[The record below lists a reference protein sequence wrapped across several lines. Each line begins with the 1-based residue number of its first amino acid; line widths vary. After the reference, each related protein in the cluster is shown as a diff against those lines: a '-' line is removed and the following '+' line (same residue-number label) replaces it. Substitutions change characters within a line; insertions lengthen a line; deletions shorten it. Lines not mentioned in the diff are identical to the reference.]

1 MQNKGLERPGQKTFS
16 FPLPD
21 QTLLPLSN
29 FPHFFFSFFSFLE
42 KEISKVVK
50 ATKASPGII

>member
-1 MQNKGLERPGQKTFS
+1 MQSRALERPGQKTS

-21 QTLLPLSN
+21 QTLLSYQPLL
-29 FPHFFFSFFSFLE
+29 FFFFFSFLE

-50 ATKASPGII
+50 VMKANPGIT

>member
-1 MQNKGLERPGQKTFS
+1 MQSRVLERPGQKTF

-21 QTLLPLSN
+21 QTLLSYQPLL
-29 FPHFFFSFFSFLE
+29 FFFFSFLE

-50 ATKASPGII
+50 VMKANPGII